1 MNAILSDSFD
11 IEKIN
16 ENIAFDFSGM
26 ISKTEAEMEGKVLK
40 TAKAVFEKGEK
51 LKIVL
56 VSGRSASGKT
66 TFTKKVCKKLSEMG
80 REAKHI
86 ALDDFLLGFGYMP
99 LNEDGTFDMESIEGL
114 DTALANKT
122 FRLLLSEGKADFPT
136 FDFPNQ
142 RRGDKWNRVEIGEK
156 GLIIIE
162 GIHSLNP
169 LLTENLPE
177 EGILKMFIEPK
188 KAYEKDGKTILSAE
202 EVRLMRRTVRDELFR
217 GWEAEKTFA
226 QWKSVLAGEKIYIE
240 PYIDSAEI
248 KVDSS
253 MDFEPAV
260 FVKVL
265 SEMLSKIDEKSPFFD
280 DSEKFFKKL
289 SLFEKISPDFLPKD
303 SLLREFVG

>member
-40 TAKAVFEKGEK
+40 TAKAIFEKGEK

-142 RRGDKWNRVEIGEK
+142 RRGEKWNRVEIGEK

-188 KAYEKDGKTILSAE
+188 KAYEKGGKTILSAE

-226 QWKSVLAGEKIYIE
+226 Q
-240 PYIDSAEI
+240 
-248 KVDSS
+248 
-253 MDFEPAV
+253 
-260 FVKVL
+260 
-265 SEMLSKIDEKSPFFD
+265 
-280 DSEKFFKKL
+280 
-289 SLFEKISPDFLPKD
+289 
-303 SLLREFVG
+303 

>member
-16 ENIAFDFSGM
+16 KNIAFDFSGM

-40 TAKAVFEKGEK
+40 TAKAIFEKGEK

-99 LNEDGTFDMESIEGL
+99 LNEDGTFDMESIDGL
-114 DTALANKT
+114 DTALANET
-122 FRLLLSEGKADFPT
+122 FRLLLSEGNADFPT

-142 RRGDKWNRVEIGEK
+142 RRGEKWNRVEIGEK

-265 SEMLSKIDEKSPFFD
+265 SKMLSKIDEKSPFFGD
-280 DSEKFFKKL
+280 AEKFFKKL

>member
-40 TAKAVFEKGEK
+40 TAKAIFEKGEK

-260 FVKVL
+260 FVKIL
-265 SEMLSKIDEKSPFFD
+265 SKMLSKIDEKSPFFGD
-280 DSEKFFKKL
+280 AESFFKKL